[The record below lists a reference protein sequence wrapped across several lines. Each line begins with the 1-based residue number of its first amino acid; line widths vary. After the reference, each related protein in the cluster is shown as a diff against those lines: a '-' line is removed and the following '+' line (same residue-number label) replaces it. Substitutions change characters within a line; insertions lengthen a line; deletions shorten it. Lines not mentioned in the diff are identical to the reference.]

1 MGYRKIEVNGKQYE
15 YVVGKEN
22 IKIKAVGVFPITG
35 NSDFFEQVCDC
46 CGESLYDLYG
56 TVGAGSLGVTP
67 KHIRSL
73 ILKNVKT

>member
-1 MGYRKIEVNGKQYE
+1 MSYRKIEVNGKEYK
-15 YVVGKEN
+15 YVVGKTN
-22 IKIKAVGVFPITG
+22 IKIREVGVFPIAG

-46 CGESLYDLYG
+46 CGESYSDLYG

-73 ILKNVKT
+73 ILKNAV